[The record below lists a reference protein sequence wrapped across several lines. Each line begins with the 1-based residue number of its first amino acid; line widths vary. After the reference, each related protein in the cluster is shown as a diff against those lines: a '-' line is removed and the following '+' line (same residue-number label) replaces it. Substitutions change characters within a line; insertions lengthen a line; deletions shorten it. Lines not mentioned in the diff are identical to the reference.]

1 MCSECEVVFHEK
13 AGATS
18 GVISLIICRKKK
30 PPQRAVDKT
39 ILSVVKEIECLRFWL
54 LLKLW
59 LRK

>member
-30 PPQRAVDKT
+30 PPQGRLMKQM
-39 ILSVVKEIECLRFWL
+39 LSVTNKIECLRFWL
-54 LLKLW
+54 VLDLW